1 MLYLHTVYLEPRL
14 FGSLHEYKS
23 WPIRQV
29 TLEVLERSIISAL
42 SDKAS
47 NNSSARRVLLYS
59 TLRLEESSDDC

>member
-29 TLEVLERSIISAL
+29 TLEVLERSTLSAL